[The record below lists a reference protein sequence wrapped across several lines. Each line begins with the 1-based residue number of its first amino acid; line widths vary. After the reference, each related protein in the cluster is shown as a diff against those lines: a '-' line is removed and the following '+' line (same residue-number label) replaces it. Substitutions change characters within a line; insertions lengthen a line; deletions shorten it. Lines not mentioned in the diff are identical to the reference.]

1 MSHFSPNN
9 ESAMDHGPHSSQPII
24 GPGCASGDQETV
36 FCGMGRGYNEIDLHT
51 VSYPRPQAPP

>member
-1 MSHFSPNN
+1 MNLP
-9 ESAMDHGPHSSQPII
+9 MDHGPHSSQPII